1 MRGLGPGCPLKWVV
15 YYRYNSVNRVFLRFL
30 AYIFEEYINSLHLS
44 IRVSYRKPYK
54 MAPSDQPDILEF
66 LASKKWMLLVLAELH
81 FHGTQRFN
89 ELLDNMKQVSPKILS
104 KRLKELEARELVERR
119 KYNEIPPR
127 VEYTLTA
134 KGEDLV
140 KSFKDIGSWAIKW
153 ESE

>member
-1 MRGLGPGCPLKWVV
+1 ME
-15 YYRYNSVNRVFLRFL
+15 SQ
-30 AYIFEEYINSLHLS
+30 E
-44 IRVSYRKPYK
+44 
-54 MAPSDQPDILEF
+54 QPDILEF

-104 KRLKELEARELVERR
+104 KRLKELESRGLVDR
-119 KYNEIPPR
+119 KKFNEIPPR
-127 VEYTLTA
+127 VEYSLTP